1 MAEKVP
7 TWRWDSRGV
16 RRWFGKPVTGYHLCL
31 VTLILLFVHVPQ
43 LYAPSW
49 EREADLLAMFF
60 LLTVTWDFLR
70 FACNRHFGVGRFR
83 KGQIWWFPAW
93 TLGVP
98 RPYLLVIVLSLC
110 TGLAPALW
118 TGAWVDRAR
127 HWSMVFCELLALTVI
142 TARRRSSPSRSR
154 ERDLPLRLRQ
164 VEPAPKLADGPLAAG
179 ARRLVLVAED
189 HSLRSPLRARHELR
203 QARLEGVGGISDELA
218 EIGNDPMGRR
228 LAPVDITI
236 GVYRVP

>member
-31 VTLILLFVHVPQ
+31 VRLILLFVHVPQ

-49 EREADLLAMFF
+49 EREADLLAIFF

-83 KGQIWWFPAW
+83 KGQIWWFPTW

-98 RPYLLVIVLSLC
+98 RPLPP
-110 TGLAPALW
+110 G
-118 TGAWVDRAR
+118 DRAFPLHR
-127 HWSMVFCELLALTVI
+127 ACARALD
-142 TARRRSSPSRSR
+142 R
-154 ERDLPLRLRQ
+154 
-164 VEPAPKLADGPLAAG
+164 
-179 ARRLVLVAED
+179 
-189 HSLRSPLRARHELR
+189 
-203 QARLEGVGGISDELA
+203 GVGGPCPALEHGFLRAARPDGHHSSA
-218 EIGNDPMGRR
+218 KVKPK
-228 LAPVDITI
+228 
-236 GVYRVP
+236 

>member
-1 MAEKVP
+1 MSLAIGAYFFLIAFVLAHLEIQIEGPHGWAEKLP

-60 LLTVTWDFLR
+60 LLTVTWDFLW
-70 FACNRHFGVGRFR
+70 FACNRHFGLGRFR

-98 RPYLLVIVLSLC
+98 RPYLLMIALSLC
-110 TGLAPALW
+110 AGLAPALW
-118 TGAWVDRAR
+118 TEAWVDRVR
-127 HWSMVFCELLALTVI
+127 QWSMVFCELLALTVI
-142 TARRRSSPSRSR
+142 VTAFALRPRRRERAVARGVDSSAK
-154 ERDLPLRLRQ
+154 
-164 VEPAPKLADGPLAAG
+164 VKPK
-179 ARRLVLVAED
+179 
-189 HSLRSPLRARHELR
+189 
-203 QARLEGVGGISDELA
+203 
-218 EIGNDPMGRR
+218 
-228 LAPVDITI
+228 
-236 GVYRVP
+236 